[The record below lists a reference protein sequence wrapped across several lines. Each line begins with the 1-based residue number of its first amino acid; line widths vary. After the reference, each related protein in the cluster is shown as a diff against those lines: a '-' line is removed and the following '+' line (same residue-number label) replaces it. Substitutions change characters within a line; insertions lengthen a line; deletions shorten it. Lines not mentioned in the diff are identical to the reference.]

1 VANPYPRGPGGNL
14 RLQERSAHVDNN
26 KVMKIAHA
34 ARRPRRVRV
43 GVRAGALL
51 AVLVLVGA
59 IASIVGLRQHSGR
72 EQATAAMISDVRVD
86 VASAES
92 VQWQSLVE
100 GAPDFTFQ
108 ERTRAL
114 SANLLA
120 DERRLRR
127 QVSLDSANQRVLA
140 LIEGYRA
147 SLAREQSA
155 VAAHRLAYGRRLAST
170 DVTPTAVFVND
181 ALQRLG
187 GALRAR
193 ASAGQT
199 AADHTA
205 LGIGAAAVALIG
217 LMSVLIG
224 RTRRRAAASARG
236 MLRANERRMRS
247 LVQNS
252 TDVVL
257 IVDPD
262 STVTYVTDSV
272 ERVLGSKPASLLG
285 HRLTERLGEDARAQ
299 LEAALHRLAAPG
311 HAASTAVWP
320 IRHAGGHTLAIEAT
334 AANMLLEP
342 SVAGLVI
349 TLRDVTERRALEEQL
364 RHQAFHDPLTG
375 LANRALFEDRV
386 RHGLQ
391 RLARVPGELSILL
404 IDLDDFKTVNDS
416 LGHAAGDRLLLE
428 VATRMHACLRTSD
441 TVARLGGDEFAV
453 LIEDPAVG
461 EGSAEELAGRL
472 LDCVGRPLE
481 LEGRFLSI
489 HASAGVAHRS
499 ELGTSADELMRNADI
514 ALYAAKDD
522 GKSRVRAFEPQMLD
536 VARQRLSLREDLQGA
551 LERDELRVVY
561 QPITDLRDNSVHSL
575 EALLR
580 WEHPQDGVISP
591 ADFIPLA
598 EQTGL
603 IVPIG
608 RWVLERACSD
618 LRRWHQA
625 GHPHLQVS
633 VNVSAVQLAGAEF
646 VGEVREVLRATAV
659 SPDRL
664 ILELTE
670 STLVEDRP
678 GAPLKLA
685 ALRELGVRI
694 SIDDFGTGYS
704 SLSYLRRLA
713 VDTLKIDR
721 SFIAGLDHG
730 AHQTTLVRSIIEL
743 AHSLKLQVVA
753 EGIEDDDQRTFLRE
767 TSCDLGQGFLFSRPV
782 SPGEIG
788 ALLGAASAPELSLS
802 GARADA

>member
-1 VANPYPRGPGGNL
+1 
-14 RLQERSAHVDNN
+14 
-26 KVMKIAHA
+26 MKIAQA

-43 GVRAGALL
+43 GVRVGALL
-51 AVLVLVGA
+51 ALLVLVVA
-59 IASIVGLRQHSGR
+59 VASIVALRRHAGR
-72 EQATAAMISDVRVD
+72 QQATAAMISDVRVD

-92 VQWQSLVE
+92 VQWQSLAE

-108 ERTRAL
+108 DRTRIL
-114 SANLLA
+114 SASLLA
-120 DERRLRR
+120 DEVRLRR
-127 QVSLDSANQRVLA
+127 EVSLDSANQRVLA
-140 LIEGYRA
+140 LIESYRA

-170 DVTPTAVFVND
+170 DVTPTALFVND
-181 ALQRLG
+181 ALERLG
-187 GALRAR
+187 AAMTDRAN
-193 ASAGQT
+193 AGQ
-199 AADHTA
+199 AVVDRTA
-205 LGIGAAAVALIG
+205 LGIGAVAVALIG
-217 LMSVLIG
+217 LLSALIG
-224 RTRRRAAASARG
+224 RTRRRAEASARG
-236 MLRANERRMRS
+236 MLRSNERRMRS

-285 HRLTERLGEDARAQ
+285 HRLSERLGEDARAQ
-299 LEAALHRLAAPG
+299 LEGALHRLAAPG

-320 IRHAGGHTLAIEAT
+320 IRHAEGHTLAIEAT

-404 IDLDDFKTVNDS
+404 IDLDDFKTINDS

-428 VATRMHACLRTSD
+428 VATRMHTCLRTSD

-461 EGSAEELAGRL
+461 AGSAEELADRL

-514 ALYAAKDD
+514 ALYAAKGD

-536 VARQRLSLREDLQGA
+536 VARQRLSLREDLQDA
-551 LERDELRVVY
+551 LARDELRLVY

-580 WEHPQDGVISP
+580 WEHPQDGIISP
-591 ADFIPLA
+591 AEFIPLA
-598 EQTGL
+598 EETGL

-608 RWVLERACSD
+608 RWVLERACTD
-618 LRRWHQA
+618 LGRWHQA
-625 GHPHLQVS
+625 GHPGLQVS

-646 VGEVREVLRATAV
+646 VGEVREVLRATGVA
-659 SPDRL
+659 PDRL

-670 STLVEDRP
+670 STLVDDRP

-694 SIDDFGTGYS
+694 SVDDFGTGYS

-721 SFIAGLDHG
+721 SFIASLDNG
-730 AHQTTLVRSIIEL
+730 AHQTTLVRSIIDL

-753 EGIEDDDQRTFLRE
+753 EGIEDDEQRAFLRE
-767 TSCDLGQGFLFSRPV
+767 TSCDLGQGYLFSRPV
-782 SPGEIG
+782 SPEEIG
-788 ALLGAASAPELSLS
+788 ALLSAARASELDLS
-802 GARADA
+802 GARVDA